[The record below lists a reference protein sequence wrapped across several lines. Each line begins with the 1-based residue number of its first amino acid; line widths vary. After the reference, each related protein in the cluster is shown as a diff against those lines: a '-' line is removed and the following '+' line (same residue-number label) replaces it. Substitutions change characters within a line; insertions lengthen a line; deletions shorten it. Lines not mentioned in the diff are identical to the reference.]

1 MQQATARS
9 VDAIAAIQ
17 QTIRKMSGVFRR
29 LRAA

>member
-17 QTIRKMSGVFRR
+17 QTIRNIRR
-29 LRAA
+29 LQQLT